1 MSSKGMAKV
10 SLVVIGAI
18 ILGVFCCLL
27 MKLEERENV
36 RLSLSSKLVLQKPKK
51 VVKPLTL
58 SEEGEL
64 AYQKLLKTTTFK
76 DRASDYKGNVYE
88 DVQAFRVI
96 MGQESAD
103 QAFKQL
109 IKTATLPGQLYAL
122 CGLYF
127 TDPNYFS
134 FVSKQYKDTF
144 NNSFK
149 AVVCGEANE
158 CMNYTLDVSL
168 LVGWPPFTDVSLNAS
183 WEPFMQRTIMNG
195 YYPYLFLSSSHT
207 EHQVQRL

>member
-1 MSSKGMAKV
+1 MSSKGVAKV
-10 SLVVIGAI
+10 SLVVGTI
-18 ILGVFCCLL
+18 ILGLLCCLL

-36 RLSLSSKLVLQKPKK
+36 RLSLSSKVVLQKPKK

-58 SEEGEL
+58 SKEGEL

-76 DRASDYKGNVYE
+76 IHASDYRGKLYE

-96 MGQESAD
+96 MAQESAA
-103 QAFKQL
+103 QVFKQL
-109 IKTATLPGQLYAL
+109 IETATLSGQLYAL

-134 FVSKQYKDTF
+134 FVSQRYK
-144 NNSFK
+144 NSSK
-149 AVVCGEANE
+149 AVVCDGVNE
-158 CMNYTLDVSL
+158 CMFSTTDASL
-168 LVGWPPFTDVSLNAS
+168 IVGWPPFTDVSLIAAWS
-183 WEPFMQRTIMNG
+183 PFMQRTIMNG

-207 EHQVQRL
+207 E